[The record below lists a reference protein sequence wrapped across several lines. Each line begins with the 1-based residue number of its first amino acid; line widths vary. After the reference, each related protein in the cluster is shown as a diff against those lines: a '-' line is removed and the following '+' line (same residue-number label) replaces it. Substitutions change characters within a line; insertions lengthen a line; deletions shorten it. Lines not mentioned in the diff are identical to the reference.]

1 MSILSVTGA
10 KGGVGCTAVVAGLAG
25 AWSRQ
30 KKAVLAFDLCRQN
43 LLRLHFGLDW
53 HERDGWHARLVAG
66 RDWSGAAWRTP
77 DGLSF
82 VPHGSL
88 RDGAAAEVLNNPHW
102 LAAELASLAL
112 PSDCRLLL
120 DTPQAGR
127 ERAQALAA
135 ATHVLVVLP
144 PEPLSCGLI
153 EPLEAEL
160 SAHGVA
166 QEKLLYVLNRFDPT
180 RQLDRDVE
188 LLLRE
193 MLATRLAPLPVHR
206 DEAVREALAMQQQ
219 LADYAAHSQA
229 CDDFNQLAT
238 WLSIR
243 LNGGAKG
250 R

>member
-1 MSILSVTGA
+1 LSILAVTGV
-10 KGGVGCTAVVAGLAG
+10 KGGAGCTAVVAGLAG

-30 KKAVLAFDLCRQN
+30 KKAVLALDLCRQN
-43 LLRLHFGLDW
+43 LLRLHFGMDW

-77 DGLSF
+77 DGLGF

-88 RDGAAAEVLNNPHW
+88 RDGTVAAVLNDPHW
-102 LAAELASLAL
+102 LADELAGLAL

-120 DTPQAGR
+120 DTPLSGR
-127 ERAQALAA
+127 ERDQALVAA
-135 ATHVLVVLP
+135 SQVLVVLP
-144 PEPLSCGLI
+144 PEPLSCGLV
-153 EPLEAEL
+153 EPVEAEL
-160 SAHGVA
+160 STHGVGP
-166 QEKLLYVLNRFDPT
+166 EKLLYVLNRFDPT

-193 MLATRLAPLPVHR
+193 MLGARLAPLPVHR

-219 LADYAAHSQA
+219 LVDYAPHSQA

-243 LNGGAKG
+243 LNGGARG
-250 R
+250 